1 MGIVIGLIFALG
13 CLSIL
18 AACTSEPNPRL
29 TRLNE
34 AMERNLRQAG
44 VGKTSPAAFSAGCLV
59 GALVV
64 GLVFLGVSGA
74 WPIALAFALIT
85 LIMPVVWIN
94 SRARKHRTELRT
106 LWPDAIDTL
115 VSSIRAG
122 LSLPEAL
129 ANLAEHGP
137 VQLRGEFAAFAVD
150 YAVSSSF
157 ENSLEAF
164 KRRSA
169 DPVADRIAQ
178 ALALAHEVGGNDL
191 YQVLQ
196 SLSQM
201 LRSDLHT
208 RGELEARQ
216 SWTVN
221 GAKVAVAAP
230 WIVLLLLSTKPS
242 AASAYA
248 TRQGALVLLIGALT
262 CAGAYWL
269 MLRLGRLHEEQR
281 VR

>member
-44 VGKTSPAAFSAGCLV
+44 VGKTSPAAFWAGCLV
-59 GALVV
+59 AALVV
-64 GLVFLGVSGA
+64 GLVFLGISGA
-74 WPIALAFALIT
+74 LPIALAFAMIT

-94 SRARKHRTELRT
+94 SRARNHRTELRT

-137 VQLRGEFAAFAVD
+137 VPLRSEFAAFAVD

-201 LRSDLHT
+201 LRADLHT

-230 WIVLLLLSTKPS
+230 WIVLLLL
-242 AASAYA
+242 
-248 TRQGALVLLIGALT
+248 
-262 CAGAYWL
+262 
-269 MLRLGRLHEEQR
+269 H
-281 VR
+281 

>member
-1 MGIVIGLIFALG
+1 M
-13 CLSIL
+13 
-18 AACTSEPNPRL
+18 
-29 TRLNE
+29 
-34 AMERNLRQAG
+34 
-44 VGKTSPAAFSAGCLV
+44 

-137 VQLRGEFAAFAVD
+137 VPLRGEFAAFAVD

-157 ENSLEAF
+157 ENS
-164 KRRSA
+164 
-169 DPVADRIAQ
+169 
-178 ALALAHEVGGNDL
+178 LALAHEVGGNDL

-201 LRSDLHT
+201 LRADLHT